1 VALSCKRRSLR
12 LIGRE
17 QQPIFGHGV
26 FDLWR
31 CLDFARVSAHNYSR
45 VHRGT
50 GGCKATLHSLTD
62 ELQRFVLELRGL
74 LFKLCSDLD
83 TFMELRASPLGPNR
97 PSNRD
102 HLIQSCYIALN
113 NNSRSAVDI
122 YLQMLNVTPPKCSQT
137 DNASWQICSNSHSVV
152 SLSPHR
158 WHSWCY
164 LDWRRQCFCKYF
176 SIF

>member
-1 VALSCKRRSLR
+1 MRYRYYKSFFLSMFRCGALLEASIPSSDWEENSNLF
-12 LIGRE
+12 LDI
-17 QQPIFGHGV
+17 
-26 FDLWR
+26 DLWR
-31 CLDFARVSAHNYSR
+31 CLNFARVSAHNYSR

-50 GGCKATLHSLTD
+50 SGCKATFHSPSD

-74 LFKLCSDLD
+74 LFKLCSDFD

-122 YLQMLNVTPPKCSQT
+122 FLKMLNVTPPKCSQT
-137 DNASWQICSNSHSVV
+137 YNAS
-152 SLSPHR
+152 
-158 WHSWCY
+158 
-164 LDWRRQCFCKYF
+164 
-176 SIF
+176 